1 MQFFGCSAKEFAKTL
16 IYKADDKVVAA
27 MVRGDRELNETKLQN
42 LLGCIELE
50 MADAETV
57 EKVTGA
63 AVGFAGPIGLDI
75 DIVVDL
81 EVAEMKNFVVGAN
94 ETVSTTRM
102 SI

>member
-1 MQFFGCSAKEFAKTL
+1 VRTIEELMQFFGCSAKEFARPL
-16 IYKADDKVVAA
+16 YKADDKVVAA

-75 DIVVDL
+75 DMWL
-81 EVAEMKNFVVGAN
+81 TLKLQK
-94 ETVSTTRM
+94 
-102 SI
+102 